1 MFDTPIGSRYS
12 HSNLETIW
20 SNVNKIK
27 LMRDLW
33 SHLAIFQ
40 KELGI
45 HQISTEGIIEMQ
57 ENRDA
62 IIMDD
67 ITKYEIDTKH
77 DIVANIHAF
86 GDLCPHAKSFIHLGA
101 TSNFIN
107 DNVDLIRIRDSL
119 IIIKEELYVLFSTL
133 KDLSFKF
140 IDLPTVA
147 YTHLQKAQLTTV
159 GKRFTMW
166 NNDIF
171 MDIEELINLIDLLP
185 FKGMKGTVGS
195 EDTLLKL
202 FNDKNKCN
210 ELNKKLAQQYNFDK
224 NLLICGQTYSRK
236 YDVKVVNCL
245 SNIAQTLYKIMSDFR
260 LLSSKMEIIESF
272 GENQVGSSAM
282 PYKKNPITC
291 EKICSLSR
299 YIMNNQNNMSN
310 TYINQWLE
318 RSLDDSAIKRIVLP
332 ETFVLLGYL
341 IQEANSV
348 FKTCVVNESIIKQNV
363 KEHMGNIISEKVIIE
378 GVKRDYNRQNLHEK
392 LRNCQVNNKSIYED
406 PILKFIIEHAFI
418 IKDPREYT
426 GLCKEQVRLF
436 YEDVYKLI
444 HV

>member
-12 HSNLETIW
+12 HTNLETIW

-33 SHLAIFQ
+33 LYLATFQ
-40 KELGI
+40 KELGV
-45 HQISTEGIIEMQ
+45 HQISTEGIKEMQ
-57 ENRDA
+57 NNRDA

-67 ITKYEIDTKH
+67 IIKYEMDTKH

-86 GDLCPHAKSFIHLGA
+86 GDLCPNAKSFIHLGA

-107 DNVDLIRIRDSL
+107 DNVDLIRIRESL
-119 IIIKEELYVLFSTL
+119 IIIKEELYILFSTL

-140 IDLPTVA
+140 IDIPTIA
-147 YTHLQKAQLTTV
+147 YTHLQKAQLTTI

-166 NNDIF
+166 NHDILI
-171 MDIEELINLIDLLP
+171 DIEELINLIDTIP

-210 ELNKKLAQQYNFDK
+210 ELNNKLAKHYSFN
-224 NLLICGQTYSRK
+224 NHIIICGQTYTRK
-236 YDVKVVNCL
+236 YDVKIVNCL

-260 LLSSKMEIIESF
+260 LLSSKMEIVEFFS
-272 GENQVGSSAM
+272 EHQVGSSAM

-299 YIMNNQNNMSN
+299 YIINNQSNMSN

-332 ETFVLLGYL
+332 ETFVLLGY
-341 IQEANSV
+341 IIRETNNV
-348 FKTCVVNESIIKQNV
+348 FNTCIVDESIIKQNV
-363 KEHMGNIISEKVIIE
+363 KEHMNNIISEKVIIE
-378 GVKRDYNRQNLHEK
+378 GVKRGYNRQNLHEK
-392 LRNCQVNNKSIYED
+392 LRTCQINNISISDE
-406 PILKFIIEHAFI
+406 PILKFIIERSFI

-426 GLCKEQVRLF
+426 GLCKEQIKLF
-436 YEDVYKLI
+436 YESI
-444 HV
+444 NIFNS

>member
-12 HSNLETIW
+12 HSNLEDIW
-20 SNVNKIK
+20 SNSNKIK

-33 SHLAIFQ
+33 IHLSIFQ

-45 HQISTEGIIEMQ
+45 IQITDDGIEEMKKHKDIIHY
-57 ENRDA
+57 EN
-62 IIMDD
+62 IN
-67 ITKYEIDTKH
+67 KYELECKH

-86 GDLCPHAKSFIHLGA
+86 GDLCPSAKSFIHLGA

-107 DNVDLIRIRDSL
+107 DNVDLIRIKESL
-119 IIIKEELYVLFSTL
+119 IIIKDELDELFSTL

-140 IDLPTVA
+140 IDVPAVA
-147 YTHLQKAQLTTV
+147 YTHLQKAQLTTI

-166 NNDIF
+166 NHDICID
-171 MDIEELINLIDLLP
+171 MEELMYLIDTLP

-202 FNDKNKCN
+202 FNDKNKCR
-210 ELNKKLAQQYNFDK
+210 ELNHKLGRQYGFDK
-224 NLLICGQTYSRK
+224 NLLICGQTYTRK
-236 YDVKVVNCL
+236 YDVKIVNCL

-272 GENQVGSSAM
+272 GENQVGSTAM

-299 YIMNNQNNMSN
+299 YIINNQNNMSN

-318 RSLDDSAIKRIVLP
+318 RSLDDSAIKRIIFP

-341 IQEANSV
+341 IQETNNV
-348 FKTCVVNESIIKQNV
+348 FKKCVINEDIIKQNV
-363 KEHMGNIISEKVIIE
+363 KEHMDNIISEKVIIE
-378 GVKRDYNRQNLHEK
+378 GVKRGFNRQDLHEK
-392 LRNCQVNNKSIYED
+392 LRSCQINNKSIYED
-406 PILKFIIEHAFI
+406 STLKFIIERAFI
-418 IKDPREYT
+418 IKNPREYT
-426 GLCKEQVRLF
+426 GLCSEQVKLF
-436 YEDVYKLI
+436 YESIRLLLK
-444 HV
+444 